1 MNLKDGWKEAQE
13 LIGHYMDNDLDD
25 MSFDTL
31 AKLSAIKLAFPN
43 KFKDSTPT
51 AERGE
56 SKADQL
62 MHDKEKAFESYMES
76 KSKYQTDKTDA
87 NKRDMLKALDKM
99 LGLDQDFMSALHKS
113 ADTMEEKKALKEKL
127 IKIVNSM

>member
-1 MNLKDGWKEAQE
+1 MNLNDGWKQANE
-13 LIGHYMDNDLDD
+13 LIDHYMDHDLDD

-31 AKLSAIKLAFPN
+31 AKIASIKLAFPEHFN
-43 KFKDSTPT
+43 KTSS
-51 AERGE
+51 AERSE

-62 MHDKEKAFESYMES
+62 MQDKEGAFDAYMTA
-76 KSKYQTDKTDA
+76 KSKYQTDKNDA

-99 LGLDQDFMSALHKS
+99 LSLDQEFVSTIHKS
-113 ADTMEEKKALKEKL
+113 ADTMEEKKALKEKF